1 MEITKESEKL
11 LYCMYNIYLERR
23 KSGVSRANAKEFE
36 DGFYKND
43 KHLMKWNDSDVSD
56 CLNELQTCGYI
67 RIDILDNAFLEDTT
81 INYMENRFKNGAKEV
96 LELLTNF
103 LS

>member
-11 LYCMYNIYLERR
+11 LYCMYKIYLERR
-23 KSGVSRANAKEFE
+23 ESGISRADAKEFE

-56 CLNELQTCGYI
+56 CLSELQSCGYI
-67 RIDILDNAFLEDTT
+67 RTDILDNARLEDTT
-81 INYMENRFKNGAKEV
+81 INYMENRFKNGAKEFFDF
-96 LELLTNF
+96 LTNF
-103 LS
+103 IP